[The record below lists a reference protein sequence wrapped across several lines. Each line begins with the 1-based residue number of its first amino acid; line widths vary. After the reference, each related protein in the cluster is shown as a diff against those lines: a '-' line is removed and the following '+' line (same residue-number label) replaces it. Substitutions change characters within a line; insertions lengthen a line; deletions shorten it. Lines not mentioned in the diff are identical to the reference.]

1 MKSFIEK
8 FIVASGYDSTQHFL
22 DSAFHPKLTV
32 VTATFSAISGTL
44 GYVFDHVFGIHWL
57 VALILVVLFTVEL
70 YTGIKASKKDGYQ
83 FDSEKFG
90 KGWLKLFIYMIMIG
104 ASNILAIYV
113 PVKPILGFTF
123 NIYEW
128 LHYAF
133 YNYVLLN
140 LFWSNIENFVRLGW
154 DDYLPILKKL
164 KKYVKDETP
173 VEKAD

>member
-1 MKSFIEK
+1 MKSLISK
-8 FIVASGYDSTQHFL
+8 LVIASGYDSTQHFV
-22 DSAFHPKLTV
+22 DSTFHPKLFSLS
-32 VTATFSAISGTL
+32 ATTSACLGTL
-44 GYVFDHVFGIHWL
+44 GYVFDHIFGIHWL
-57 VALILVVLFTVEL
+57 VALILVILFGLEM
-70 YTGIKASKKDGYQ
+70 YTGIKASKKDGHK

-104 ASNILAIYV
+104 ASNILAIHV
-113 PVKPILGFTF
+113 PVKPILGFSF

-154 DDYLPILKKL
+154 DDYLPILRKL
-164 KKYVKDETP
+164 KKYVKDEKPT
-173 VEKAD
+173 EIES